1 MTITKFLEIL
11 NYEMVLL
18 FGIFVSLSFAGV
30 KLSHKNRWGVLLFCT
45 GATLVQAGLFLLL
58 GKEATAKLYPV
69 FVHLPLILFLVYY
82 TKVPP
87 LMATSAV
94 FAAYLCCQ
102 TRRWLGSLILFA
114 FDDLG
119 FWYFIQILVTLP
131 LYYLLIR
138 YVAEPVQ
145 GLMKQSKRAQFL
157 FGIVPFFYYCFD
169 YSTTVYTDILY
180 RGSQVAVEFMPS
192 LMSIAYFIFVLLIAS
207 DLQKQSRAKEEQQ
220 LLEIQI
226 GHATKELAALRESQI
241 QAAIYRHDLRH
252 HLRYLESHLQNGEAN
267 LAIDYIRQLDHSIA
281 TSTVKRFCENET
293 VNLILS
299 SYSSLA
305 SLSGI
310 CFETKVTLGSSALEK
325 ISAVDYCIVLGNLLE
340 NAIEACKQVK
350 QDPFI
355 YIEAKQQQG
364 KVFCRIKNSYH
375 EAVQFEG
382 KYPVTA
388 KSGHGMGIKSI
399 VMTVERLKGF
409 VEFTVE
415 NNQFIAQFMI

>member
-1 MTITKFLEIL
+1 MTITKFLEL
-11 NYEMVLL
+11 FNYEMVLL
-18 FGIFVSLSFAGV
+18 FGIFVSISFAGV
-30 KLSHKNRWGVLLFCT
+30 KITNKNRWGVLFFCT
-45 GATLVQAGLFLLL
+45 GATLFQAGLFLLF

-82 TKVPP
+82 AKVPP
-87 LMATSAV
+87 LMAASAV

-138 YVAEPVQ
+138 FVAEPVQ
-145 GLMKQSKRAQFL
+145 GLMKQSKRAQFF

-192 LMSIAYFIFVLLIAS
+192 LLSIAYFIFVLLIAS
-207 DLQKQSRAKEEQQ
+207 DLQKHSRAKEDQQ
-220 LLEIQI
+220 LLEMQI

-241 QAAIYRHDLRH
+241 QAVIYRHDLRH

-267 LAIDYIRQLDHSIA
+267 LAIDYIHQLDHSIA

-299 SYSSLA
+299 SYASLA

-310 CFETKVTLGSSALEK
+310 RFETKVTLGSSALEK

-340 NAIEACKQVK
+340 NAIEASKQVK

-364 KVFCRIKNSYH
+364 KIFCRIKNSYH

-388 KSGHGMGIKSI
+388 KSGHGMGVKSI

-409 VEFTVE
+409 VEFNVE